1 MRFQKTIQCLWLGR
15 RSIAL
20 PGRQNRKNH
29 SRLQKLLQSYL
40 QKRRFFSRFN
50 EKKAKRRKQ
59 TTAVSE
65 VWITVLRNGH
75 HQSGHMALVLKG
87 WVFVETHLRPSRT
100 QQLAHSTT
108 SWPQASALFWGWCGT
123 LSILP
128 WGCRHTLQRAW
139 AMERAW
145 LRACT
150 PFGAPGCRSPLEPVN
165 VGTFSW

>member
-29 SRLQKLLQSYL
+29 SRLQKLLQFIYWNGA
-40 QKRRFFSRFN
+40 FSCFQ
-50 EKKAKRRKQ
+50 RRKQ
-59 TTAVSE
+59 KAAVSQ

-108 SWPQASALFWGWCGT
+108 SWPRASALFWGLCGT

-128 WGCRHTLQRAW
+128 WGCQHTLQQAW

-145 LRACT
+145 WRACT

-165 VGTFSW
+165 IGGFRW